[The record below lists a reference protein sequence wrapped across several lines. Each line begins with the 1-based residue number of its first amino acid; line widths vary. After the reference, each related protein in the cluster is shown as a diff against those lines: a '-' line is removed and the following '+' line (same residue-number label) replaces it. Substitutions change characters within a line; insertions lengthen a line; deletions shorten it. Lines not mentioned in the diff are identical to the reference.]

1 MIKSNL
7 EPIEESD
14 LDLEGKLK
22 RGNVESSREQEV
34 PLTAVEKEVPQEISA
49 AEKDDSY
56 GKILSKVQ
64 SQTAGAVD
72 YGSLASD
79 SLAGSQKIDAESQV
93 QHLIDLASQKGVVH
107 AVKVAQHMQD
117 NYVLDTMHDRMLGE
131 ELHDALLAKGM
142 IKEI

>member
-14 LDLEGKLK
+14 LQGIKKVNEVPFQHHEMPTVL
-22 RGNVESSREQEV
+22 NVE
-34 PLTAVEKEVPQEISA
+34 KIVPQEISA
-49 AEKDDSY
+49 GEKDDSY

-64 SQTAGAVD
+64 SDDVKVVDDQIVIASDAQTA
-72 YGSLASD
+72 
-79 SLAGSQKIDAESQV
+79 SQKIDAESQI
-93 QHLIDLASQKGVVH
+93 QHLIDIASQKGVVH

-117 NYVLDTMHDRMLGE
+117 NYILDNFHDKMLGD

-142 IKEI
+142 IKEL